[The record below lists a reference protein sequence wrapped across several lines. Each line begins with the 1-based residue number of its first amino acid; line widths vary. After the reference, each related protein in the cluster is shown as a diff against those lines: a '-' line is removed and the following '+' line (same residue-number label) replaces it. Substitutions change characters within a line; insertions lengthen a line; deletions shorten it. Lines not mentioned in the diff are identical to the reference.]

1 MKAGI
6 IGCGNIC
13 ASYLKN
19 GRAFEHLQITKC
31 TDRHPERAQAKADE
45 FGIQA
50 VPLDD
55 LFTDPDIDIIL
66 NLTTPKSHTDIELR
80 ALENGKHVYS
90 EKPLGL
96 DLASGLKVMETA
108 KRKGLHVGCAPDTF
122 MGGGHQFG
130 RMLLD
135 DGMIGRVVAGNAFML
150 NHGHEHWHPAPGF
163 YYQQGGGPLFDMGP
177 YYITALINLLGPVK
191 RVVGM
196 STRSS
201 NTRIGRGVNAGK
213 RFPVEIDT
221 HVTAILEFACGAV
234 VNLTTSFDIWQHS
247 DLYYIELY
255 GTQGAL
261 HFPDPNKFTGDV
273 SLCQAGITNGWVIKE
288 NRIFIYNDNMR
299 CIGLADMATGI
310 ETGRP
315 YRCSGELACHVLDVM
330 CGITRAAEE
339 HVCVEMT
346 TTCEKPAPM
355 GRDLRYGQLD

>member
-150 NHGHEHWHPAPGF
+150 NHGHEHWHPAPDF
-163 YYQQGGGPLFDMGP
+163 
-177 YYITALINLLGPVK
+177 
-191 RVVGM
+191 
-196 STRSS
+196 RSGS
-201 NTRIGRGVNAGK
+201 RWR
-213 RFPVEIDT
+213 
-221 HVTAILEFACGAV
+221 
-234 VNLTTSFDIWQHS
+234 
-247 DLYYIELY
+247 
-255 GTQGAL
+255 
-261 HFPDPNKFTGDV
+261 
-273 SLCQAGITNGWVIKE
+273 
-288 NRIFIYNDNMR
+288 RIF
-299 CIGLADMATGI
+299 
-310 ETGRP
+310 
-315 YRCSGELACHVLDVM
+315 
-330 CGITRAAEE
+330 
-339 HVCVEMT
+339 
-346 TTCEKPAPM
+346 
-355 GRDLRYGQLD
+355 